1 MMLIGVQNI
10 TEYYAEGL
18 SALGNDVTVVTGIHK
33 TLKQYETYKNVRII
47 RHNIYTK
54 RGKYYGDIKGYID
67 LIYELSNNA
76 DILINVCTQTAT
88 TDCILKKLKNIKCKK
103 VLYMHGMADFRF
115 PRIPLVKLYDVKRWL
130 FNIIR
135 WKPQYAIWKK
145 YIVNYD
151 MIIHLHKEDQSYKYT
166 KLCGVD
172 NNIVLEN
179 GADFDCEVDKNTEKL
194 YWLCLSNYSYDKNQ
208 ELVLKAYLKSNTKL
222 DMMFIG
228 TCENEYLKKLKK
240 MIENNNSNKNVHF
253 RYNLTR
259 EETIRALK
267 NSYGLITG
275 SKVEKYPVV
284 ISEAMKCGIPF
295 ISTDTGIVRYLPG
308 GLIANNQKAIIN
320 AMDKLENDKE
330 FRKEKVIEANMY
342 AQQNQNM
349 LYNIKYLNDRLYRL
363 SNEEIGYEN

>member
-1 MMLIGVQNI
+1 
-10 TEYYAEGL
+10 
-18 SALGNDVTVVTGIHK
+18 
-33 TLKQYETYKNVRII
+33 
-47 RHNIYTK
+47 
-54 RGKYYGDIKGYID
+54 
-67 LIYELSNNA
+67 
-76 DILINVCTQTAT
+76 
-88 TDCILKKLKNIKCKK
+88 
-103 VLYMHGMADFRF
+103 
-115 PRIPLVKLYDVKRWL
+115 
-130 FNIIR
+130 
-135 WKPQYAIWKK
+135 
-145 YIVNYD
+145 
-151 MIIHLHKEDQSYKYT
+151 
-166 KLCGVD
+166 
-172 NNIVLEN
+172 
-179 GADFDCEVDKNTEKL
+179 
-194 YWLCLSNYSYDKNQ
+194 
-208 ELVLKAYLKSNTKL
+208 
-222 DMMFIG
+222 MMFIG

-330 FRKEKVIEANMY
+330 CRKEKVIEANMY